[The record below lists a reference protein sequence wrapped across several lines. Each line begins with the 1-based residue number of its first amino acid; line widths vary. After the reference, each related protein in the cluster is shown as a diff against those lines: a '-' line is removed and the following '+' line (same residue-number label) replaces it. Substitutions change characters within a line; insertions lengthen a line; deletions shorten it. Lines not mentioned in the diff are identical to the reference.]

1 MCLIDKKQFRIAEKD
16 IPIFKVVFKKKY
28 SPFRRTLLYKINYVS
43 ETVNEKPYSPLKI
56 DSIFEKQYNGGYYFD
71 YNYFFAL
78 TTKEAAE
85 EFIKNLHNTNW
96 YQDYSIVTGYIPEG
110 TRYAIEESSGYICAR
125 KMILNL

>member
-28 SPFRRTLLYKINYVS
+28 SPFRRTPLFHHN
-43 ETVNEKPYSPLKI
+43 ETEGEANPSLIKEGRYEFGP
-56 DSIFEKQYNGGYYFD
+56 GYFH
-71 YNYFFAL
+71 AL

-85 EFIKNLHNTNW
+85 KMISGFWHENC
-96 YQDYSIVTGYIPEG
+96 SIVTGYIPEG